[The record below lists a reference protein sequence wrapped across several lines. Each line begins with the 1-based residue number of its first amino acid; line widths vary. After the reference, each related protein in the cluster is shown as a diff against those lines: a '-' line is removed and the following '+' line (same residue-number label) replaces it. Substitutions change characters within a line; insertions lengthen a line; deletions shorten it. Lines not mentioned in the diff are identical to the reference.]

1 MWNLLAQAGH
11 ERNVQRPVGR
21 PPAAAPQLPRF
32 EERGRKHWPFP
43 SVMRTRC
50 RMCAEK
56 GVTRNVSMI
65 CERCNVGLCCNNTC
79 FQDYH
84 N

>member
-1 MWNLLAQAGH
+1 MWNLLEQAGH

-32 EERGRKHWPFP
+32 EERGRKHWPIP
-43 SVMRTRC
+43 SVTRRTC

>member
-1 MWNLLAQAGH
+1 MLNLLAQAGH

-21 PPAAAPQLPRF
+21 PPATAPQLIRF
-32 EERGRKHWPFP
+32 EERGRKHW
-43 SVMRTRC
+43 SIRSSTRRC

-65 CERCNVGLCCNNTC
+65 CQRCDVGLCCNDTC
-79 FQDYH
+79 FRDYH